1 MIIEDYKIENCST
14 EDLIEDV
21 PTHQP
26 RFIVKFLLG
35 VNNDYIN
42 KVILL

>member
-14 EDLIEDV
+14 EELIEDV

-26 RFIVKFLLG
+26 RFIVR
-35 VNNDYIN
+35 IN
-42 KVILL
+42 CED